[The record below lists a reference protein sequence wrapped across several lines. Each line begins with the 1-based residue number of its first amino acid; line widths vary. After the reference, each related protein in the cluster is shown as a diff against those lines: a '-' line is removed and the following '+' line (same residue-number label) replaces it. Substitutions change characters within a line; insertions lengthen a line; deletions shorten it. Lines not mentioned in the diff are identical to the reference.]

1 MKLSE
6 DGTVQTLAARMGT
19 GGGEHAY
26 CPPVLFRQEQYGSY
40 VRGEVSA
47 TLVTHRTYLTL
58 NIVAQHLPSA
68 DKSSASS

>member
-19 GGGEHAY
+19 GGGEYAY

-40 VRGEVSA
+40 VQGEVSA

>member
-1 MKLSE
+1 MRTELSRLLLPIWE
-6 DGTVQTLAARMGT
+6 L
-19 GGGEHAY
+19 GGEHAY

-40 VRGEVSA
+40 VQGEVSA

>member
-19 GGGEHAY
+19 GGGNT
-26 CPPVLFRQEQYGSY
+26 PIVLQLFRQEQYGSY
-40 VRGEVSA
+40 VQGEVSA

-58 NIVAQHLPSA
+58 NIVAQHLPTA

>member
-1 MKLSE
+1 MRTELSRLLLPGWE
-6 DGTVQTLAARMGT
+6 L

-40 VRGEVSA
+40 VQGEVSA

-68 DKSSASS
+68 DKSSESS